1 MIQLKDI
8 CLSFGSREIFKDL
21 NWNIKDGKR
30 IGLFGPNGEGKT
42 TLLNIIAGFTA
53 PDSGSV
59 IMPPSNVIG
68 YLPQEVEETE
78 SDKTVVE
85 EGMTAFRDVLDLE
98 REVETV
104 RKGLDLIN
112 DKDSEEYRKAL
123 HKLDALQNELKA
135 RDSHTALFRTEKL
148 LTGLG
153 FETNEL
159 NKPLSTFSGG
169 WRMRVALAKL
179 LLVNPDILLLD
190 EPTNHLDIESIDWLE
205 NYLSE
210 FGGSVVLVSHDQY
223 FLDRMVDVIAELNM
237 GSITEYTGNYTSYL
251 EQRKSRLEIHRSAY
265 ENQQRKIQ
273 ETERFIERFRYKNT
287 KAKQVQ
293 SRVRMLE
300 KLERIPPPPSED
312 AVMHFKFP
320 EPERSG
326 KVVMD
331 ISEFS
336 KSYEREDGGA
346 VDVFV
351 KARPLTVSRGDKIA
365 LIGKNGAGKS
375 TLARILLG
383 TEPFHG
389 DRKVGHNVEVTYFA
403 QHQAETL
410 DPGKTILEEMESE
423 AAAQNETEIRSLL
436 GAFLFSDNEVY
447 KKVSVLSG
455 GEKSRVA
462 LAKTLLSPKNF
473 MILDEPTNHL
483 DIQSR
488 KVLIEALKQYKG
500 TFVVVSHDRHF
511 LDEVANKIWYA
522 EGSKVVTYPG
532 TYSEFRYHQS
542 QKLKSDSDDGGE
554 EAVRERSGAS
564 GLESEPPQ
572 NLSSRELEKKKE
584 AEKRNRLHRE
594 LRDHGI
600 ENMDNWSELTSSQLL
615 KALSELEKKIHELE
629 DKKTELETFLA
640 DPDNFRDQSRS
651 QEASREF
658 SLIGERLG
666 RLYERWEAVSSHL
679 EEMPA
684 D

>member
-1 MIQLKDI
+1 
-8 CLSFGSREIFKDL
+8 
-21 NWNIKDGKR
+21 
-30 IGLFGPNGEGKT
+30 
-42 TLLNIIAGFTA
+42 
-53 PDSGSV
+53 
-59 IMPPSNVIG
+59 
-68 YLPQEVEETE
+68 
-78 SDKTVVE
+78 
-85 EGMTAFRDVLDLE
+85 
-98 REVETV
+98 
-104 RKGLDLIN
+104 
-112 DKDSEEYRKAL
+112 
-123 HKLDALQNELKA
+123 
-135 RDSHTALFRTEKL
+135 
-148 LTGLG
+148 
-153 FETNEL
+153 
-159 NKPLSTFSGG
+159 
-169 WRMRVALAKL
+169 
-179 LLVNPDILLLD
+179 
-190 EPTNHLDIESIDWLE
+190 
-205 NYLSE
+205 
-210 FGGSVVLVSHDQY
+210 
-223 FLDRMVDVIAELNM
+223 
-237 GSITEYTGNYTSYL
+237 
-251 EQRKSRLEIHRSAY
+251 
-265 ENQQRKIQ
+265 
-273 ETERFIERFRYKNT
+273 
-287 KAKQVQ
+287 VQ
-293 SRVRMLE
+293 SRVKMLE

-336 KSYEREDGGA
+336 KSYEREEGGA

-351 KARPLTVSRGDKIA
+351 RARPLTVSRGDKIA

-389 DRKVGHNVEVTYFA
+389 DRKVGHNVEVTFFA
-403 QHQAETL
+403 QHQAEAL

-488 KVLIEALKQYKG
+488 KVLIEALRQYKG

-554 EAVRERSGAS
+554 EVVKERIGAS
-564 GLESEPPQ
+564 GLESESPQ
-572 NLSSRELEKKKE
+572 DLSTRELDKKKE
-584 AEKRNRLHRE
+584 AEKRNRLYRE
-594 LRDHGI
+594 LKDRGI
-600 ENMDNWSELTSSQLL
+600 ENMDNWSELTSRQLS

-640 DPDNFRDQSRS
+640 DPDNFMDQSRS
-651 QEASREF
+651 REASREF
-658 SLIGERLG
+658 SLIGEKLG
-666 RLYERWEAVSSHL
+666 RLYDRWEAVTSHL
-679 EEMPA
+679 EKMPA